1 MTDTSTTGIAATDV
15 QLTSPTPVRPLPVG
29 PDSFAAQR
37 ANMVDSQ
44 VRPSDVTDRR
54 IIRAMSKVPREAF
67 VPAALKSIAYM
78 DNPIV
83 LERGQNARV
92 LLEPRLFAK
101 LVQAAEIPDGGRVM
115 EIGSGSGY
123 GVAVLAA
130 MGCKTVGIEA
140 NIGLIAAGKE
150 ALAASG
156 ASTVEIKSGPF
167 AAGSPVDGPF
177 DAIIF
182 SGSVPAIPPA
192 LFDQLKNGARLVA
205 VIGNGPDSKAV
216 VWVRSGTSFSQR
228 DAFDA
233 TAAPL
238 PGFEPAPQFVF

>member
-1 MTDTSTTGIAATDV
+1 MTDLQKPS
-15 QLTSPTPVRPLPVG
+15 STPVQPVPPG
-29 PDSFAAQR
+29 PDAYAAQR
-37 ANMVDSQ
+37 LNMVDSQ

-54 IIRAMSKVPREAF
+54 IIRAMGHVRREAF
-67 VPAALKSIAYM
+67 VPAALKAIAYM
-78 DNPIV
+78 DNPIT
-83 LERGQNARV
+83 LARGQQGRE
-92 LLEPRLFAK
+92 LMEPRLFAK
-101 LVQAAEIPDGGRVM
+101 IVQAAEIPDGGRVM

-140 NIGLIAAGKE
+140 DANLIATGKD

-156 ASTVEIKSGPF
+156 ASGGEIKTGPF

-182 SGSVPAIPPA
+182 SGSVPSIPPA

-205 VIGNGPDSKAV
+205 VIGTGRDSKAV
-216 VWVRSGTSFSQR
+216 VWVRSGTTFSQR

-238 PGFEPAPQFVF
+238 PGFERAPQFVF